1 MKRFLIVACLF
12 ASSSVFATTA
22 FWTGNK
28 EKLQSEQGEVK
39 KKQPQPEQV
48 ETNKDQPQ
56 PEQGE
61 TNKELPQPEQG
72 EANKAQPQP
81 EKIETRW
88 KCEYRVA
95 YTTQLILVWRTFP
108 DFCPAEIELESDGDS

>member
-56 PEQGE
+56 P
-61 TNKELPQPEQG
+61 KQG

>member
-1 MKRFLIVACLF
+1 MKQFLFIVCLL
-12 ASSSVFATTA
+12 ASSSAFATTA

-28 EKLQSEQGEVK
+28 EQLQSEKVETNKEQSQSNKVESNK
-39 KKQPQPEQV
+39 EQPQSDKG

-56 PEQGE
+56 SDKSE
-61 TNKELPQPEQG
+61 TNKEQLQSDKV
-72 EANKAQPQP
+72 ATK
-81 EKIETRW
+81 W

-108 DFCPAEIELESDGDS
+108 DGCPAEIELEVDGD